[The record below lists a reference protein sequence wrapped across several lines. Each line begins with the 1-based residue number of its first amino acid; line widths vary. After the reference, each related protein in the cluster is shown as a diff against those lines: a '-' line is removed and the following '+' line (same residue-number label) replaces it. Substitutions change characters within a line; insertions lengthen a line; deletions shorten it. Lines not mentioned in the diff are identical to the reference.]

1 MYARRKP
8 RPLWARAFTANRGT
22 NPLVRRYAGLMADG
36 VSPLSLDAASNTR
49 IARVTVN
56 WNLYAGHRY
65 PRSIFISVTPSSPA
79 LMIHRLPL
87 SFPFPGNWTRE
98 GHSGLLGYRL
108 FFHFWIWRPFF
119 GKFWIGGFSEDL
131 KTGIWNWLYAFMND
145 SSFWLVGFGNKGNN
159 ALVVRNWTSN
169 FRRENDEIFRKIYQ
183 RSLRL

>member
-1 MYARRKP
+1 
-8 RPLWARAFTANRGT
+8 
-22 NPLVRRYAGLMADG
+22 MADG

-49 IARVTVN
+49 ITRVTVN

-98 GHSGLLGYRL
+98 GHSGLLGYRV
-108 FFHFWIWRPFF
+108 FFHFWIWWSFF

-131 KTGIWNWLYAFMND
+131 KTGIWNWLYTFMSND

-169 FRRENDEIFRKIYQ
+169 FRKRWNFQENLPTLSPPLNIYTPDLIPLLGYAPLP
-183 RSLRL
+183 SGRLAANETGMLE